1 MANRSGESRPP
12 ASQPTNIPPGE
23 LTHRLTAQRTS
34 DGPVL
39 SGDETEDSV
48 EPGVDDLAPDEQ
60 DDAAPAPP
68 QSRTT
73 PGLTRSSTTDFQQVW
88 RFVSSTRIITILSF
102 TLALIVGIAAWVGM
116 N

>member
-1 MANRSGESRPP
+1 MGRS
-12 ASQPTNIPPGE
+12 
-23 LTHRLTAQRTS
+23 
-34 DGPVL
+34 L

-48 EPGVDDLAPDEQ
+48 EPGVDDSTPDEQ

-68 QSRTT
+68 QSQTT
-73 PGLTRSSTTDFQQVW
+73 PGLTRSNTTDFQQVW

-116 N
+116 NYSNKWAKGSYGVAFYQLCDTDSHVSRQS